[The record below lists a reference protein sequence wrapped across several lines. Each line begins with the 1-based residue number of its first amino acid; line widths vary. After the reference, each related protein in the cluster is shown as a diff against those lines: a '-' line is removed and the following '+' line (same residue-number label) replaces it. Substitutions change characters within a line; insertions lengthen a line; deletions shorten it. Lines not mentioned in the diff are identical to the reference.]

1 MPNFGKIKLS
11 YQILLLAGIAGLVF
25 AGVWQW
31 HKNAIKVAESD
42 FIELQR
48 VSIIDTKQRQLEDTF
63 NTLYRNLR
71 TISLLPSVRNI
82 TGSNRN
88 GDDEDVVASGRF
100 TPEGRQ
106 TVQQLYNN
114 LIGGVNV
121 SEVYAVIDGLDPS
134 KGEIPFFM
142 YDALVFGTPKAEDSS
157 AKDPDFP
164 DEDETAEYAYF
175 PIQTAAIKAS
185 HGQFTFTDLDQIP
198 AFASPLMRTCDNTQ
212 YSSKT
217 HGDENET
224 KGILYSVP
232 FYNAQNQQFTGVISG
247 ILRAN
252 VLEATLVG
260 VPFIPITDGDRSEQ
274 KKSAWQMPDPAHFM
288 LANEKYGIHIKDR
301 RATDLAQQLAQ
312 GSVGRNSFHVP
323 LKVHG
328 DSEWVLSYYLPES
341 TIRAAGANIDRIFY
355 ILCLIDLGLL
365 LCSVAVIVL
374 MRRTKEKAVREVGD
388 VFKALAEGHLTRR
401 MHGELDSTMESLKHD
416 SNRTLDKLNDMLW
429 LIKASGE
436 TIEASAQNIAQGS
449 FELSSGIVEESSNLE
464 EAVSTMGGLAQTVQ
478 GSADHARQASQ
489 RAQSASEIARQ
500 GGAAVGQVTATMTEI
515 NTASK
520 KIFDIISVID
530 GIAFQTNILA
540 LNAAVE
546 AARAG
551 EQGRGFAVVATEV
564 RALAQRSA
572 HAAKEI
578 KGLIANSEEKVTTG
592 TALAEQASQTMNEV
606 VSSIQQVTDLIGE
619 IAATISAQS
628 NNIQQVNDFLISV
641 TARTHQ
647 NTALV
652 ERAAVEAASLRG
664 QSDSLKQAIA
674 SFTLEDQSLRIDY
687 T

>member
-1 MPNFGKIKLS
+1 MPNLGKVKLS
-11 YQILLLAGIAGLVF
+11 YQILLLAGIAVLVF
-25 AGVWQW
+25 FGVWQW

-42 FIELQR
+42 FIELQQ
-48 VSIIDTKQRQLEDTF
+48 VTIIDTKQRQLEDTF

-82 TGSNRN
+82 TGSNRS
-88 GDDEDVVASGRF
+88 GDGEDVVASGRF
-100 TPEGRQ
+100 TPEGQQ
-106 TVQQLYNN
+106 TVQQIYNN
-114 LIGGVNV
+114 LIGSVSV

-134 KGEIPFFM
+134 KGQIPFFM
-142 YDALVFGTPKAEDSS
+142 YDALVFGTPKAEDSA

-164 DEDETAEYAYF
+164 EEDETAEYAYF
-175 PIQTAAIKAS
+175 PIQTAAIKAV
-185 HGQFTFTDLDQIP
+185 HDQFNFTDLDQIP

-212 YSSKT
+212 YPSKSR
-217 HGDENET
+217 GDESET
-224 KGILYSVP
+224 HGILYSVP
-232 FYNAQNQQFTGVISG
+232 FYNAQSQQFTGVISG
-247 ILRAN
+247 IVRGN
-252 VLEATLVG
+252 VFEAALLG
-260 VPFIPITDGDRSEQ
+260 VPFIPITDEDKAEQ
-274 KKSAWQMPDPAHFM
+274 KKSDWQMPSPARFM
-288 LANEKYGIHIKDR
+288 LANEKYGIRIKDR
-301 RATDLAQQLAQ
+301 RATELAQQLAQ
-312 GSVGRNSFHVP
+312 GDAGRNSFHVP

-341 TIRAAGANIDRIFY
+341 TIRAAGANIEQIFN
-355 ILCLIDLGLL
+355 ILCFVDLGLL

-374 MRRTKEKAVREVGD
+374 MRRTKEKAVREVGN
-388 VFKALAEGHLTRR
+388 VFKALAQGHLTRR
-401 MHGELDSTMESLKHD
+401 MHGELDASMESLKHD
-416 SNRTLDKLNDMLW
+416 SNRTIDKLNAMLW
-429 LIKASGE
+429 QIKASGE
-436 TIEASAQNIAQGS
+436 TIDASAQNIAQGS
-449 FELSSGIVEESSNLE
+449 SELSRGIMEESSNLE

-489 RAQSASEIARQ
+489 RAQSASEVARQ

-520 KIFDIISVID
+520 RIFDIISVID

-572 HAAKEI
+572 NAAKEI
-578 KGLIANSEEKVTTG
+578 KGLIANSEEKVAAG
-592 TALAEQASQTMNEV
+592 TALANQASHTMNEV

-619 IAATISAQS
+619 IAATILAQS

-641 TARTHQ
+641 TERTHQ

-652 ERAAVEAASLRG
+652 ERAAAEATSLQD
-664 QSDSLKQAIA
+664 QSDSLKEAIA
-674 SFTLEDQSLRIDY
+674 SFTLEDQSR
-687 T
+687 

>member
-1 MPNFGKIKLS
+1 MLNFGKIKLP
-11 YQILLLAGIAGLVF
+11 YQILLLTGIAVLVF
-25 AGVWQW
+25 LGVWQW
-31 HKNAIKVAESD
+31 HKDAIRVAESD
-42 FIELQR
+42 FIDKQR
-48 VSIIDTKQRQLEDTF
+48 VTTIDAKQRQLEDIF

-82 TGSNRN
+82 TGANRS
-88 GDDEDVVASGRF
+88 GDDEDVVAAGRF
-100 TPEGRQ
+100 TPEGQQ
-106 TVQQLYNN
+106 TVQQIYNN
-114 LIGGVNV
+114 LIGSVSV
-121 SEVYAVIDGLDPS
+121 SEIYAVIDGLDPS
-134 KGEIPFFM
+134 KGQIPFFM
-142 YDALVFGTPKAEDSS
+142 YDTLVFGAPKAEGSA

-164 DEDETAEYAYF
+164 EEDESAEYAYF

-212 YSSKT
+212 YPSKA

-224 KGILYSVP
+224 NGILYSVP
-232 FYNAQNQQFTGVISG
+232 FYNAQNQEFTGVISG
-247 ILRAN
+247 IVRGN
-252 VLEATLVG
+252 VLEAALLG
-260 VPFIPITDGDRSEQ
+260 VPFVPITDEDRAEQ
-274 KKSAWQMPDPAHFM
+274 KKSNWQMPEPARFV
-288 LANEKYGIHIKDR
+288 LTNEKYDIHIKDR
-301 RATDLAQQLAQ
+301 RASDLAQQLSQ
-312 GSVGRNSFHVP
+312 GEAGRNSFHVP

-328 DSEWVLSYYLPES
+328 DSEWVMSYYLPES
-341 TIRAAGANIDRIFY
+341 MIRAVGANIDRIFT

-374 MRRTKEKAVREVGD
+374 MRRTKEKAVREVGN
-388 VFKALAEGHLTRR
+388 VFKALAQGHLTRR
-401 MHGELDSTMESLKHD
+401 MHGDLDASMASLKDD
-416 SNRTLDKLNDMLW
+416 SNRTLDKLNAMLW
-429 LIKASGE
+429 QIKASGE
-436 TIEASAQNIAQGS
+436 TIDASAQNIAQGS
-449 FELSSGIVEESSNLE
+449 SELSRGIVEESSNLE
-464 EAVSTMGGLAQTVQ
+464 EAASTMGGLAQSVQ

-572 HAAKEI
+572 NAAKEI
-578 KGLIANSEEKVTTG
+578 KGLIANSEEKVTAG
-592 TALAEQASQTMNEV
+592 TALAEQASHTMNEV

-628 NNIQQVNDFLISV
+628 GDIQQVNDFLINV
-641 TARTHQ
+641 TKRTHE
-647 NTALV
+647 NTVLV
-652 ERAAVEAASLRG
+652 ERAASEAASLQD
-664 QSDSLKQAIA
+664 QSDSLKESIA
-674 SFTLEDQSLRIDY
+674 SFTLEDQPLRIGRS
-687 T
+687 